1 MTPLSP
7 QHEFAVE
14 IVRQLRGA
22 GYIALFAGGC
32 VRDGLLGRE
41 AKDYDVATTA
51 RPDQVRNLFGHRR
64 TLAVGASFG
73 VIMVV
78 GPRDAGT
85 VEVATFRTE
94 GPYQD
99 GRRPDSVAFATPQE
113 DAHRRDF
120 TINGM
125 FFDPI
130 ENQVLDYVGGESD
143 LTAKVVRAIG
153 DPRERIREDKLR
165 MLRAVRF
172 TATLDFSIDVATAD
186 AIRELSA
193 DLVVVSAERITQ
205 ELKKML
211 VDLHRRRAM
220 ELADDAGL
228 IRVIFPELD
237 PIRKTSEWDQ
247 TLQRLELLEQ
257 PSFELALSA
266 LLLALPSAT
275 MVPGICRRLKL
286 SNEETARIEWLT
298 ALHGALDD
306 APGLSLARLKGI
318 LAHRDSGELLK
329 LETAARIA
337 ASLKVDPILFCR
349 QFLTQ
354 TPRDEID
361 PVPLITGDDLIK
373 LGLRPGPRFKSVLGS
388 IRDAQLNLQ
397 IHSFEEASAMAL
409 SLWNQSAG

>member
-99 GRRPDSVAFATPQE
+99 GRRPDSVAFSTPQE

-143 LTAKVVRAIG
+143 LTSRVVRAIG

-172 TATLDFSIDVATAD
+172 TAILDFSIDVATAD

-211 VDLHRRRAM
+211 VDVHRQRAM

-247 TLQRLELLEQ
+247 TLHRLELLEQ

-266 LLLALPSAT
+266 LLLALPSPT
-275 MVPGICRRLKL
+275 LVPGICRRLKL

-298 ALHGALDD
+298 ALHMALDD

-337 ASLKVDPILFCR
+337 AGLSVDPIQFCR
-349 QFLTQ
+349 QFLMQ
-354 TPRDEID
+354 TPREEID

-373 LGLRPGPRFKSVLGS
+373 LGLRPGPRFKSVLGC

-397 IHSFEEASAMAL
+397 IHSFEEASSMAL

>member
-1 MTPLSP
+1 MKPLSP

-14 IVRQLRGA
+14 IVRQLRSA

-99 GRRPDSVAFATPQE
+99 GRRPDSVAFSTPQE
-113 DAHRRDF
+113 DARRRDF

-130 ENQVLDYVGGESD
+130 ENQVLDYVGGERD
-143 LTAKVVRAIG
+143 LTAREVRAIG

-172 TATLDFSIDVATAD
+172 TATLDFSINVATAD
-186 AIRELSA
+186 AIRELST
-193 DLVVVSAERITQ
+193 DLIVVSAERITQ

-211 VDLHRRRAM
+211 VDAHRRRAM
-220 ELADDAGL
+220 ELADDVGL

-237 PIRKTSEWDQ
+237 PIRKTAEWDQ
-247 TLQRLELLEQ
+247 TLHRLEQLEQ

-275 MVPGICRRLKL
+275 VVPGICRRLKL

-298 ALHGALDD
+298 SLHGALDD
-306 APGLSLARLKGI
+306 APALSLARLKGI
-318 LAHRDSGELLK
+318 LAHPGCGELLK

-337 ASLKVDPILFCR
+337 AGLGVEPILFCR
-349 QFLTQ
+349 QFLAQ

-373 LGLRPGPRFKSVLGS
+373 LGLRPGPRFKSVLGR

>member
-78 GPRDAGT
+78 GPREAGT

-99 GRRPDSVAFATPQE
+99 GRRPESVAFATPQE

-130 ENQVLDYVGGESD
+130 ENQVLDYVGGG
-143 LTAKVVRAIG
+143 K
-153 DPRERIREDKLR
+153 
-165 MLRAVRF
+165 
-172 TATLDFSIDVATAD
+172 
-186 AIRELSA
+186 
-193 DLVVVSAERITQ
+193 
-205 ELKKML
+205 
-211 VDLHRRRAM
+211 
-220 ELADDAGL
+220 
-228 IRVIFPELD
+228 
-237 PIRKTSEWDQ
+237 
-247 TLQRLELLEQ
+247 
-257 PSFELALSA
+257 
-266 LLLALPSAT
+266 
-275 MVPGICRRLKL
+275 
-286 SNEETARIEWLT
+286 
-298 ALHGALDD
+298 
-306 APGLSLARLKGI
+306 
-318 LAHRDSGELLK
+318 
-329 LETAARIA
+329 
-337 ASLKVDPILFCR
+337 
-349 QFLTQ
+349 
-354 TPRDEID
+354 
-361 PVPLITGDDLIK
+361 
-373 LGLRPGPRFKSVLGS
+373 
-388 IRDAQLNLQ
+388 
-397 IHSFEEASAMAL
+397 
-409 SLWNQSAG
+409 